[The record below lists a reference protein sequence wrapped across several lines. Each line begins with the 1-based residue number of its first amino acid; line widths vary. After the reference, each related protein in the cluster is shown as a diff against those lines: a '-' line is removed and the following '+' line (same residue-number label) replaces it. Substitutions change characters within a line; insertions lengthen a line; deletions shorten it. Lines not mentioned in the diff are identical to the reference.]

1 MMYIFKFPYLSYKF
15 IFPTSNCCRFSFG
28 KGSKFPKEIVTNF
41 IGLSQA
47 GTLFSAYP
55 ASCSEIKLKVFNDN
69 TIFNIISHIYDKS

>member
-55 ASCSEIKLKVFNDN
+55 APCSEN
-69 TIFNIISHIYDKS
+69 TTR